1 MPDEIYTV
9 QEVAQQMKVS
19 ERTVRNWIE
28 KEGLPAFPIGK
39 RGYRVAKAD
48 LDTWVEARK
57 QQRQVTNNKPEGEL

>member
-48 LDTWVEARK
+48 LDRWVEARK
-57 QQRQVTNNKPEGEL
+57 QQRQVTDKPEGEL

>member
-1 MPDEIYTV
+1 MPDEVLTV

-39 RGYRVAKAD
+39 RGYRVTKAD
-48 LDTWVEARK
+48 LDKWVEERK
-57 QQRQVTNNKPEGEL
+57 QQRRGGAEE

>member
-1 MPDEIYTV
+1 MEEEMYTV

-39 RGYRVAKAD
+39 RGYRIAKSD
-48 LDTWVEARK
+48 LLAFVDARK
-57 QQRQVTNNKPEGEL
+57 QQRHSSDRQEDLS

>member
-39 RGYRVAKAD
+39 RGYRITKSS
-48 LDTWVEARK
+48 LDTWVEERIQSRK
-57 QQRQVTNNKPEGEL
+57 PIKDED

>member
-39 RGYRVAKAD
+39 RGYRVAKVD

-57 QQRQVTNNKPEGEL
+57 QQRQTTDKREGEL